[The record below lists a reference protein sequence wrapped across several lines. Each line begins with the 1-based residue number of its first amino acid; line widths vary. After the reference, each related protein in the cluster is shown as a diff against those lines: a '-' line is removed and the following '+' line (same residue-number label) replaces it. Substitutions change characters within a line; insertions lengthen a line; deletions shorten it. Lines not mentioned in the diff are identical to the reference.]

1 MTTNKKTDPR
11 PKKNNKNILDSALR
25 YLTHQPR
32 SIHEIQ
38 EYLTKKGVDEA
49 LVGKTIEIL
58 LEKSYLNDEI
68 FTRHFVESRVHHKP
82 KSKFALAYELN
93 KKRIDPAI
101 IENVLKE
108 YDDQDLAFK
117 AIKPKI
123 KLWTHLDGEK
133 IKKKILNFLQYRGF
147 SYEVSISLSNE
158 LTQSKQ
164 KSMDL
169 KGENEN

>member
-1 MTTNKKTDPR
+1 MTTNKETDQC
-11 PKKNNKNILDSALR
+11 PKKNNKNTLNSALR

-38 EYLTKKGVDEA
+38 EYLTKKGVDEG
-49 LVGKTIEIL
+49 VVSKTIGIL

-68 FTRHFVESRVHHKP
+68 FTRNFVESRVNHKP

-93 KKRIDPAI
+93 KKGIDPAI

-117 AIKPKI
+117 AIEPKI

-133 IKKKILNFLQYRGF
+133 IKRKILNFLQYRGF
-147 SYEVSISLSNE
+147 SYEISISLLNK
-158 LTQSKQ
+158 LTQSGQ
-164 KSMDL
+164 KNIDL